1 MRRLNF
7 MIRLSA
13 LGASQKDICYNTLD
27 GMHPSLFTPS
37 VSSLANLCRQAIN
50 HICDARWPGH
60 CSLSWA
66 NLITSCASSHSFSNM
81 SFIFFSCVYLATS
94 ISFLYCFV
102 QLGSYYLHIWNIQDK
117 KKHKQEIWRDIFVFV
132 CCERSMRQTACS
144 VSSVT
149 HLDCGGLMI
158 IMTSHQKQTSDLRTL
173 HCPRGH
179 EKTKDPLI

>member
-102 QLGSYYLHIWNIQDK
+102 QLGSLVLFAYLKYTGQK
-117 KKHKQEIWRDIFVFV
+117 KPQTRDLKRYICICMLWEEHAANSLFSQFSHTSGLWRIDDHNDVPPKTDV
-132 CCERSMRQTACS
+132 RSE
-144 VSSVT
+144 
-149 HLDCGGLMI
+149 D
-158 IMTSHQKQTSDLRTL
+158 TSLS
-173 HCPRGH
+173 
-179 EKTKDPLI
+179 